1 MKQPVPVLGIN
12 RAETDLTVKD
22 GSCETLHNLR
32 YDAGAWRNVEA
43 FRRIGAVI
51 DFHGFELLYKHPMTA
66 DDLYIAIDTTGA
78 VHEVRYADGA
88 YASTQ
93 TIMPAVS
100 GLSTIFSF
108 GNVLVLVTDNKEY
121 YFVLY
126 GAEYVRFD
134 MPEPPDIGESEEL
147 RSRFKIDFY
156 ARIDYSFGAIRY
168 EFAAGDDIARLPE
181 VAPDGGYYFT
191 RATNKPNKAL
201 TLPMTDGEY
210 WLGAVAM
217 MVAYRMMDGTTV
229 ANSELMIF
237 ASDGGGENATE
248 YVDYVAD
255 GMPTKVPESLRW
267 GVFIGSKLKHGTCTN
282 NFYIQPKI
290 VIKIPNGIDTRIIN
304 SVVIYSTRIVPIYD
318 FEQTWDG
325 KWSLSD
331 RGSGDGSGYMWAP
344 DFKKLFTKDVDLMQE
359 PMYRIKEI
367 AIKDIKDNL
376 HSENLSYSLLTNAE
390 SLPVYEPTQSLH
402 QQVARCYYEYNGRL
416 HKGNLRTQLFS
427 GYSRF
432 CLGNDGND
440 AVGFITEMITT
451 VDIDNTRKQVCR
463 SIQNF
468 KPTKIRR
475 VVSYPDYRAIRFA
488 VCTND
493 PGSMA
498 QLWWLDVNL
507 DPCKGNNYAYAIQ
520 TPSNNAKYPC
530 FEMAAT
536 PLEHE
541 PFLKADDVYTET
553 NRVQVSALNN
563 LFALPYANS
572 YHLGVNEE
580 TILAIATV
588 VDELSATRFGAFPL
602 YVFTDRGVWS
612 LESGT
617 GEVLYSNILPVNHDQ
632 IVNPNTCA
640 ALETVYYITSRGVH
654 ALRGRSSE
662 VISRELEQYP
672 GELSEYLTEARIYF
686 QFKYGDLIV
695 FNHAYSYAYV
705 YSIAAGVWATRDM
718 AGRVLNNDEVVTAH
732 ALATLTDERMIE
744 PVECWAVTRPLKLG
758 TTEFKRLETVVTR
771 IMSQDCYAH
780 IIVEGS
786 NDCNTWSVLRDAWCN
801 VQGMDARLRRTPLSY
816 KFFRLRLHLTANCRI
831 STTGVDVEFY
841 PRFVGRLR

>member
-43 FRRIGAVI
+43 FRRIGAVT

-88 YASTQ
+88 FSSTQ

-100 GLSTIFSF
+100 GLSTVFSF
-108 GNVLVLVTDNKEY
+108 GHVLVIVTDNKEL

-126 GAEYVRFD
+126 GGEYVRFE
-134 MPEPPDIGESEEL
+134 MPDPPDISESKADKV
-147 RSRFKIDFY
+147 RFGVDFY
-156 ARIDYSFGAIRY
+156 YRRY
-168 EFAAGDDIARLPE
+168 WENHDIKEEFADGDNLARHPNI
-181 VAPDGGYYFT
+181 APDGGYYYT
-191 RATNKPNKAL
+191 RITDRVNQTL
-201 TLPMTDGEY
+201 HLPMYNGEY
-210 WLGAVAM
+210 WQGAIAL
-217 MVAYRMMDGTTV
+217 MVAYRMMDGTVV

-237 ASDGGGENATE
+237 ASDAGDDGWQE
-248 YVDYVAD
+248 DYGDVVAD
-255 GMPTKVPESLRW
+255 GMPNYVPEKYRTGIFFGCKAKISP
-267 GVFIGSKLKHGTCTN
+267 GSNT
-282 NFYIQPKI
+282 FYIEPQ
-290 VIKIPNGIDTRIIN
+290 VTIKIPAGIDTRIVQ
-304 SVVIYSTRIVPIYD
+304 SVVICSTRIVPIYD
-318 FEQTWDG
+318 FEKTWKDN
-325 KWSLSD
+325 WSLSD
-331 RGSGDGSGYMWAP
+331 RGGGGYYQTY
-344 DFKKLFTKDVDLMQE
+344 DFRKLFTEDVDLMQE
-359 PMYRIKEI
+359 PLYRIKEI
-367 AIKDIKDNL
+367 EIRDFVDNR
-376 HSENLSYSLLTNAE
+376 HSESLSYNDMKNVE
-390 SLPVYEPTQSLH
+390 SMPVYEPTQSH
-402 QQVARCYYEYNGRL
+402 HTQVGKCYYEYNGRL
-416 HKGNLRTQLFS
+416 HKANLRTQLFP

-432 CLGNDGND
+432 CLGNDGED
-440 AVGFITEMITT
+440 AANFVTKMICT
-451 VDIDNTRKQVCR
+451 VDIDNTRKQVCQ
-463 SIQNF
+463 SIRNF
-468 KPTKIRR
+468 KPTRIRR
-475 VVSYPDYRAIRFA
+475 VVSYPDYRAIKFA

-498 QLWWLDVNL
+498 QLWWLDVTL
-507 DPCKGNNYAYAIQ
+507 ESCKGNNYAYAI
-520 TPSNNAKYPC
+520 PSPTSRSKYPS
-530 FEMAAT
+530 FWMPET
-536 PLEHE
+536 PIEHE
-541 PFLKADDVYTET
+541 IFEKEDDVYTEP

-563 LFALPYANS
+563 LFSQPFANS
-572 YHLGVNEE
+572 YRVGLNEE
-580 TILAIATV
+580 TIFAIATV

-672 GELSEYLTEARIYF
+672 GELAEYLTEARIYF

-695 FNHAYSYAYV
+695 FNRAYSYAYV

-732 ALATLTDERMIE
+732 ALATLTDEQMIE

-758 TTEFKRLETVVTR
+758 TTEFKRLETVVAR
-771 IMSQDCYAH
+771 IMSQDCFAH

-831 STTGVDVEFY
+831 STTSVDVEFY